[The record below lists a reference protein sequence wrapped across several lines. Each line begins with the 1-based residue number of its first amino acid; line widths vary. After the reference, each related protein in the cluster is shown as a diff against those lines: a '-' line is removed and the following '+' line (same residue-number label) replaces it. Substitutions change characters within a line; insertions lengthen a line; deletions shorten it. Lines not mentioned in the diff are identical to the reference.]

1 MLAKLSMPTSISAC
15 SACTSKS
22 PPMTPRAMS
31 KSLSR
36 TATGSNFG
44 LLGAAGAA
52 TEAMAAVEV
61 SGAAG
66 CLPGAGRPGRPPRA
80 AAPPAPRRPPEAFS
94 TRTRSTTAAASRAPF
109 SAAVSP
115 HCSARA
121 SDRWAFCAACSYS
134 PFGRSRYA
142 TRVEAKASPLPS
154 PTSRKSACALRAKR
168 SASSGGGRWLIISAC
183 AYQCEA
189 TACKCLSRLCAAMAW
204 AAPAASRMLASEG
217 LLAGAKAD
225 LSSPSYSFA

>member
-31 KSLSR
+31 RSLSR
-36 TATGSNFG
+36 TATGSSFG

-52 TEAMAAVEV
+52 TEAMAAVKV

-66 CLPGAGRPGRPPRA
+66 CLPGAGRPPRA

-115 HCSARA
+115 HCWARA
-121 SDRWAFCAACSYS
+121 SDLWAFCAACSYS
-134 PFGRSRYA
+134 PFGSSRYA

-217 LLAGAKAD
+217 LLAGATAD
-225 LSSPSYSFA
+225 LSSRSYSFA